1 MRSAVVAFAAVLLA
15 GSLFGQATARAA
27 DGAEYQLKA
36 AFLYRFAQF
45 TEWPAAALAK
55 SEQLMLCVLG
65 EDPFGSQLAGIVGNT
80 VHQRRLAVQRLSDLQ
95 QLGQCH
101 LAFLGAM
108 RPDLLGQAIRRGRQ
122 LGVLTI
128 GETQGFAAGGGMIQL
143 VVVDD
148 RIQFEINSA
157 AADRAGLKLSSHLLK
172 LARTLYT
179 SYPD

>member
-36 AFLYRFAQF
+36 VFLYRFAQF

-80 VHQRRLAVQRLSDLQ
+80 VHQRRLAVQRLSGLQ

-101 LAFLGAM
+101 VAFIGAM
-108 RPDLLGQAIRRGRQ
+108 RPQTRPA
-122 LGVLTI
+122 
-128 GETQGFAAGGGMIQL
+128 
-143 VVVDD
+143 
-148 RIQFEINSA
+148 
-157 AADRAGLKLSSHLLK
+157 
-172 LARTLYT
+172 
-179 SYPD
+179 